1 MIHGIGID
9 IVDVKRIDDIIS
21 RWGEAFICRVYSQ
34 EEIDYCTGMARA
46 SMHFAARFAA
56 KEAFLKCIGNEL
68 KRGIALRHIS
78 VDNNRDGAPVLRFH
92 DELASRLSSSGISK
106 AHVSLS
112 HTDTYAT
119 AVVILEEKQKR

>member
-9 IVDVKRIDDIIS
+9 IVDVKRIDDIIG
-21 RWGEAFICRVYSQ
+21 RWGETFLRRVYSR
-34 EEIDYCTGMARA
+34 EEIDYCAGMARA

-56 KEAFLKCIGNEL
+56 KEAFLKCIGVEL
-68 KRGIALRHIS
+68 RKGISLRHIS
-78 VDNNRDGAPVLRFH
+78 VDNKRDGSPVLRFQEEFA
-92 DELASRLSSSGISK
+92 DRLFQHGITK
-106 AHVSLS
+106 TYVSLS